1 MKRRIPVI
9 IVLIL
14 AATGFAC
21 NSTRTEINGLV
32 SGGESERLSL
42 ERLDVNR
49 TSLIDSIKIGKDGSF
64 DIKFRLEE
72 PELCILKSKEGEIIN
87 LLVSPGDRIS
97 VERSYD
103 QFGTTYTVTGSEESE
118 GIHRLVGHLDQTRK
132 ELDSLEV
139 LADSI
144 GDPENPQMELV
155 RNAYAQVIIKQKRF
169 TIKYIVEHM
178 GALSSV
184 YALYQK
190 YNGESLILNQE
201 GDLQYFKA
209 VADSLES
216 TFPNSSLTRSLRTDI
231 EQREA
236 SFIQTAHR
244 DSILEM
250 AGDEV
255 SGMLDLSIADREGD
269 LIRLSSL
276 QGKVILVVFWASVS
290 NESIQALLQLKQ
302 IYNKY
307 HQKGFEV
314 YAISLDTN
322 RINWL
327 SAIDFNEF
335 NWINVLEYATPESR
349 ASQLYNITSLP
360 TTFLINRDGDIL
372 ARNLYGR
379 TLETWLDN
387 LI

>member
-87 LLVSPGDRIS
+87 LLISPGDRIS
-97 VERSYD
+97 VESSYD

-307 HQKGFEV
+307 HQKG
-314 YAISLDTN
+314 L
-322 RINWL
+322 R
-327 SAIDFNEF
+327 
-335 NWINVLEYATPESR
+335 
-349 ASQLYNITSLP
+349 
-360 TTFLINRDGDIL
+360 
-372 ARNLYGR
+372 
-379 TLETWLDN
+379 
-387 LI
+387 

>member
-1 MKRRIPVI
+1 MKRRIPVF
-9 IVLIL
+9 IVLIV

-21 NSTRTEINGLV
+21 NTTRTEIKGLV
-32 SGGESERLSL
+32 SGGENEHLSL

-49 TSLIDSIKIGKDGSF
+49 TSLIDSIKIGRDGTF
-64 DIKFRLEE
+64 DTKFRLEG
-72 PELCILKSKEGEIIN
+72 PELCILKNKKGKIIN

-97 VERSYD
+97 VESSYD
-103 QFGTTYTVTGSEESE
+103 QFGTTYTVSGSQESE
-118 GIHRLVGHLDQTRK
+118 GIHMLVGHMDQTRR
-132 ELDSLEV
+132 ELDSLDV
-139 LADSI
+139 LAGTI

-155 RNAYAQVIIKQKRF
+155 RNAYAQAIIKQKRF

-178 GALSSV
+178 GSLSSV

-190 YNGESLILNQE
+190 YNGENLVLNQE

-216 TFPNSSLTRSLRTDI
+216 TYPNSSLTKSLLTDI

-236 SFIQTAHR
+236 SFY
-244 DSILEM
+244 EM
-250 AGDEV
+250 AHLDSLLELAGDKV
-255 SGMLDLSIADREGD
+255 SGMLDLSIADRDGD
-269 LIRLSSL
+269 LIQLSSL
-276 QGKVILVVFWASVS
+276 QGKVILVAFWASVS
-290 NESIQALLQLKQ
+290 NESIKALLQLKQ

-307 HQKGFEV
+307 HEKGFEV
-314 YAISLDTN
+314 YAISLDSN
-322 RINWL
+322 RINWM

-335 NWINVLEYATPESR
+335 SWINVLEYSTPESK
-349 ASQLYNITSLP
+349 ASLLYNITSLP
-360 TTFLINRDGDIL
+360 TTFLINRDGDIV
-372 ARNLYGR
+372 AKNLYGR